1 MSTDANDHT
10 HDASTA
16 VPAVPLRARVE
27 TLLALAESR
36 RWPAVE
42 RAAEGTVSAEEIRAA
57 LAGLE
62 P

>member
-1 MSTDANDHT
+1 MSTDEAD
-10 HDASTA
+10 HDARSDDS
-16 VPAVPLRARVE
+16 LRARVE
-27 TLLALAESR
+27 ALLALAESR

-57 LAGLE
+57 LARLE